1 MEKTVGFAVI
11 GCGSIAQI
19 AHFPSIKRTPGAA
32 LVACCDIDAGTAERA
47 AQEWGATA
55 WYTDY
60 HELFAKQRN
69 LDAVIIAT
77 PNNVHRNQAV
87 AAARAGAHVIVEKP
101 LAVTNKEAWDIV
113 DACDRHGV
121 KLMVGCDR
129 RFWTQNQWAKQLVDQ
144 GVIGDVL
151 MARASL
157 HEQWHLYQDHVART
171 AFRLDAAV
179 SGGAALSDTGAHAI
193 DLLTWLVGSRV
204 KRVVGVAKRMAA
216 PASYTV
222 TDDTV
227 WVLLEYESGCT
238 GCVSCNRFSPVVSQV
253 TELYGTEGTI
263 YTASDATNPFQSVP
277 MAVYTDKDYTLQD
290 MPEILRNYRWPQLF
304 WVEDIMKRPEKRW
317 VSLMPPREPN
327 NYTNMTH
334 HFMDCV
340 LNGEQPLVSGGDGA
354 RTVEVMC
361 AVWRSMDTGGWVD
374 LPLHDEVVPPYYK
387 PLPAEN

>member
-1 MEKTVGFAVI
+1 MDKTVGFAVI

-19 AHFPSIKRTPGAA
+19 AHFPSIKRTPGAV
-32 LVACCDIDAGTAERA
+32 LVACCDIDAETAERA
-47 AQEWGATA
+47 ANQWEATA

-60 HELFAKQRN
+60 HEMFAKQHHI
-69 LDAVIIAT
+69 DAVIIAT

-113 DACDRHGV
+113 NACERYGV

-129 RFWTQNQWAKQLVDQ
+129 RFWTQNQWAKELIDQ

-171 AFRLDAAV
+171 EFRLDAAV

-216 PASYTV
+216 PASYTL

-227 WVLLEYESGCT
+227 SILLDYESGCT

-253 TELYGTEGTI
+253 TELYGTQGTI
-263 YTASDATNPFQSVP
+263 YTATDATNPFQSVP
-277 MAVYTDKDYTLQD
+277 MAVYTDKDYSLQE

-317 VSLMPPREPN
+317 VPLMPPREPN
-327 NYTNMTH
+327 NYTNMTR

-340 LNGEQPLVSGGDGA
+340 VHGEEPLVSGADGA
-354 RTVEVMC
+354 RAIEVMC

-374 LPLHDEVVPPYYK
+374 LPLRDEVIPPYYK
-387 PLPAEN
+387 ALPAEE